1 MRVVLVGVLLALG
14 TGCATSRICGGGSG
28 PGGCY
33 EPSTGKSTDP
43 PTTTGNQKDD
53 DLRRQIS
60 GRP

>member
-1 MRVVLVGVLLALG
+1 MRFVALG
-14 TGCATSRICGGGSG
+14 LLLVLPTGCASTRICGAGSG

-33 EPSTGKSTDP
+33 EPASGKSTDP
-43 PTTTGNQKDD
+43 PTTTGSQKDD

>member
-1 MRVVLVGVLLALG
+1 MRVLVLGLLLAVS
-14 TGCATSRICGGGSG
+14 TGCASTRICGGGSC

-33 EPSTGKSTDP
+33 EPATGRSTDP
-43 PTTTGNQKDD
+43 PTTTGSQKDD

>member
-1 MRVVLVGVLLALG
+1 MRVAIIALLVVLSG
-14 TGCATSRICGGGSG
+14 GCASTRVCGAGTG

-33 EPSTGKSTDP
+33 EPATGRSTDP
-43 PTTTGNQKDD
+43 PTTTGSQKDD

>member
-1 MRVVLVGVLLALG
+1 MRSIVLGMLVVLS
-14 TGCATSRICGGGSG
+14 TGCASTRVCGGGSG
-28 PGGCY
+28 PGGCID
-33 EPSTGKSTDP
+33 PSTGKSSEP